1 MNATERQYEAYVYAI
16 REQLD
21 QHIEGLNELSELLM
35 QRPLSFNERSATERS
50 LQVMVEI
57 AIGCSK
63 HYLKSCDKPI
73 PAQAR
78 AAIERVYELLA
89 LTTPDI
95 AIMRGAVGMRNAIIH
110 DYLNLDWQ
118 RVETVVKEQKYR
130 EVKNYVMQVSAQ
142 LLEFPGG
149 GDGQDS

>member
-1 MNATERQYEAYVYAI
+1 MSATERQYEAYVYAI

-21 QHIEGLNELSELLM
+21 QHIEGLNELSEQLR

-50 LQVMVEI
+50 LQVLVEI

-63 HYLKSCDKPI
+63 HYLKLRDKPI
-73 PAQAR
+73 PAEAR
-78 AAIERVYELLA
+78 AAVERVYELLA

-118 RVETVVKEQKYR
+118 RVEPVVKEQRYR
-130 EVKNYVMQVSAQ
+130 EIKNYVMQVSAP
-142 LLEFPGG
+142 LLECPGS
-149 GDGQDS
+149 GDHQAR